1 MSAGSR
7 ATWARMSASG
17 SNRPRFRRRSVLT
30 PDVPA
35 DQIVATPGREHH
47 TRKQG
52 RSTLDKGVRSLD
64 QGWDRSLRLPF
75 HEASIGR
82 GSDWCD
88 LTDGKTR
95 LSHLDLSAVR
105 GGPPAC
111 PLRAGL
117 LHPVVASSGQVSNGR
132 YWRKADVEVGSRGS
146 EMDATDV
153 RCPLPSCAVPK
164 ARCRRRGD
172 RRIPQERSTAL
183 RISDGVRWAAC
194 LPDPLCAT
202 RAVPDESAAST
213 RSRSIDLSVGAFAG
227 LIRKIGSRQT
237 RGRTRLKALVHVVG
251 TRTSDGTRYL
261 RRLEHDLATR
271 IMN

>member
-1 MSAGSR
+1 MFRERSDLTRQTRNLRRSTAQSSIRGMSDYGM
-7 ATWARMSASG
+7 TASG
-17 SNRPRFRRRSVLT
+17 RN
-30 PDVPA
+30 
-35 DQIVATPGREHH
+35 
-47 TRKQG
+47 
-52 RSTLDKGVRSLD
+52 
-64 QGWDRSLRLPF
+64 
-75 HEASIGR
+75 
-82 GSDWCD
+82 
-88 LTDGKTR
+88 
-95 LSHLDLSAVR
+95 
-105 GGPPAC
+105 
-111 PLRAGL
+111 
-117 LHPVVASSGQVSNGR
+117 
-132 YWRKADVEVGSRGS
+132 ADVEVGTRGS